1 MDWLKLTRTHPDLA
15 CNDLSSFFLN
25 AFDVLHD
32 EWDNIS
38 VQAWRES
45 RAGSLYI
52 SMDEVKKN
60 KSGYSM
66 WTVLKG
72 CFAL

>member
-32 EWDNIS
+32 EWDNIFC
-38 VQAWRES
+38 AGLKGES
-45 RAGSLYI
+45 SESSRKLI

-60 KSGYSM
+60 KSGYSE
-66 WTVLKG
+66 TSIN
-72 CFAL
+72 